1 MPPKYPKPPRFPEFI
16 MRFSYPKHDCD
27 YLDGDLREIYTDIYE
42 EKGHIA
48 AACWY
53 WAQFL
58 RTVPPL
64 FIHSL
69 HWSLIMLK
77 NYLKTAF
84 RHLFRQKI
92 YAAINI
98 AGLAVG
104 LTCCILIFLYV
115 ADELSYDNF
124 HNKEKTTFR
133 ILSRFHAPDGSRADR
148 LYYRL
153 TYYNHSR
160 SEESVVL

>member
-1 MPPKYPKPPRFPEFI
+1 MRLFFPR
-16 MRFSYPKHDCD
+16 RDSG

-42 EKGHIA
+42 EKGRMA
-48 AACWY
+48 ADCWY

-64 FIHSL
+64 IIHSF

-84 RHLFRQKI
+84 RHLFRQKV

-98 AGLAVG
+98 AGTISDLIVVAFLGIGNATAILVG
-104 LTCCILIFLYV
+104 NFC
-115 ADELSYDNF
+115 SRYDW
-124 HNKEKTTFR
+124 R
-133 ILSRFHAPDGSRADR
+133 
-148 LYYRL
+148 
-153 TYYNHSR
+153 
-160 SEESVVL
+160 V